1 MERVLLTEN
10 SASESTVEATFQ
22 AAGGLQA
29 SLRVTLRA
37 GQAYV
42 RTSASQGIDR
52 LRVEASCRFA
62 VLPDFFA
69 DDLVLDA
76 RELPNDRVKLPSEH
90 FLLHMIGS
98 GEAMVLV
105 VWTRR
110 DQEVDV
116 TLAGRAQARCVEASE
131 IPFGAKGEVCVAV
144 LDGPG
149 IWHCHEVRKADSGQ
163 VIGLGWKAP
172 FHAQWRVDWRRDSGL
187 TESWEM
193 LVEGPDGSYAKLDWF
208 GQPDKDGTPDWL
220 KLGRQRWTAALGHF
234 DYPCWIDQQ
243 GRGYLQPPDWQGQF
257 EGPSLIY
264 PLDRSTDTPL
274 AAFTLMDI
282 MRGTLGLG
290 PCEYLLDVE
299 GQKKR
304 FEGMP
309 TCVARQKLSAI
320 YRQGEQIEKRVEVE
334 RILEQELAFIRHIRA
349 RIEDYVAF
357 GNETLA
363 YLEQERKRRPELV
376 ASLEETEKL
385 ACRIDAAVDSRRSE
399 IGMPQE
405 AGELVEQ
412 FRTTVLGNGGDDA
425 MNRFH
430 AITARLSQIGDLQDS
445 LVGQCRMAV
454 KVLRQRVALMMA
466 ADPRTTAVAEEIRR
480 RTWAILRN
488 PTSFEAPRQ

>member
-1 MERVLLTEN
+1 
-10 SASESTVEATFQ
+10 
-22 AAGGLQA
+22 
-29 SLRVTLRA
+29 
-37 GQAYV
+37 
-42 RTSASQGIDR
+42 
-52 LRVEASCRFA
+52 
-62 VLPDFFA
+62 
-69 DDLVLDA
+69 
-76 RELPNDRVKLPSEH
+76 
-90 FLLHMIGS
+90 
-98 GEAMVLV
+98 
-105 VWTRR
+105 
-110 DQEVDV
+110 
-116 TLAGRAQARCVEASE
+116 
-131 IPFGAKGEVCVAV
+131 
-144 LDGPG
+144 
-149 IWHCHEVRKADSGQ
+149 
-163 VIGLGWKAP
+163 
-172 FHAQWRVDWRRDSGL
+172 
-187 TESWEM
+187 
-193 LVEGPDGSYAKLDWF
+193 
-208 GQPDKDGTPDWL
+208 
-220 KLGRQRWTAALGHF
+220 
-234 DYPCWIDQQ
+234 
-243 GRGYLQPPDWQGQF
+243 
-257 EGPSLIY
+257 
-264 PLDRSTDTPL
+264 
-274 AAFTLMDI
+274 MDI